1 MPGGPAP
8 GFQGI
13 VPDTIEALAGAG
25 ELGDAASL
33 LAELANRYTDPVTA
47 AATAR
52 CRGVLAAAAG
62 GRLEDAVAEL
72 TSALDLQDQMTRQP
86 VEQGRTLFMASA
98 PCNGGS
104 SNVVWPARRSVR
116 RLECSR
122 ARRPRCGRPGP
133 GGRN

>member
-1 MPGGPAP
+1 MGRRPS
-8 GFQGI
+8 FQGI
-13 VPDTIEALAGAG
+13 VPDTIEALNGAG

-52 CRGVLAAAAG
+52 CRGVLAAAG

-86 VEQGRTLFMASA
+86 VEQGRTLLVLGA
-98 PCNGGS
+98 
-104 SNVVWPARRSVR
+104 VQRQLKQRRVARETLGKAAGV
-116 RLECSR
+116 LEGP
-122 ARRPRCGRPGP
+122 RRPRCGRPGP
-133 GGRN
+133 GRN